1 MITRT
6 IVKETV
12 IEYYFIKDDSRSENK
27 TITIGGLVGN
37 PVALIKKEEKLSKFD
52 SVVLVHVHEEK
63 VKYGM
68 DEAKFIENAEVI
80 E

>member
-12 IEYYFIKDDSRSENK
+12 IDYFCIKNGNQGENK
-27 TITIGGLVGN
+27 SITVGGLVGN

-52 SVVLVHVHEEK
+52 SVVLMNVTETK

>member
-27 TITIGGLVGN
+27 TITIGGLVNN
-37 PVALIKKEEKLSKFD
+37 PVALIKKSEKLSKFD
-52 SVVLVHVHEEK
+52 SVVLVNVHEEK

-68 DEAKFIENAEVI
+68 DVAKFIDNAEVI